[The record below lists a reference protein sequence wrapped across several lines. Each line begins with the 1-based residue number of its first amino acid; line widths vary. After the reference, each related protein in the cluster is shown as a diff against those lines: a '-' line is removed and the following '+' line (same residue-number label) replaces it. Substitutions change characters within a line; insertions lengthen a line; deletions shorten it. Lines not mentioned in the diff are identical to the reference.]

1 MDFIRYGGNYNDK
14 WIVNLDE
21 NVYVDIFFRIEEFQ
35 LTYKLITFHFKGR
48 KFDLSY
54 NFILNF
60 KKLYEKKQKNRAV
73 RIDKFKVFLRIN
85 TGIVTI
91 KAYTSSPI
99 QSISI
104 TKTLYDKLQLVL
116 STLDVI
122 QQNLTKWKEY
132 DTKIYKSHPGEVF
145 DIGQQKWTS
154 IDPFILSIWS
164 PIYLRLFFCQ
174 ICWDVYRNSGG
185 IFLSRCLGDMDEI
198 IFNLERDFE
207 ANSEKLDWVSENVID
222 SASHVTIEKMYNR
235 ILEKHKLDFFTADLD
250 ELYRLGKLQLKNLYN
265 IVKEFVKIAA
275 KNYKE
280 YDKNP
285 NNMVLKESMEKDLKE
300 NNLFDYTLKYMD
312 EVNCQCC

>member
-1 MDFIRYGGNYNDK
+1 MDFIRYGGNCNDK
-14 WIVNLDE
+14 WVVNLDE
-21 NVYVDIFFRIEEFQ
+21 AVYVDIFFRIKQYQ
-35 LTYKLITFHFKGR
+35 LTYKLFTFHFKE
-48 KFDLSY
+48 KKIDLSY
-54 NFILNF
+54 NFIINF
-60 KKLYEKKQKNRAV
+60 KKLYENKKKTRAV
-73 RIDKFKVFLRIN
+73 RIDKFKVFLRKN

-132 DTKIYKSHPGEVF
+132 DTKLYKSHPGEVF
-145 DIGQQKWTS
+145 DIEQQKWTP
-154 IDPFILSIWS
+154 IDPFILLIWS
-164 PIYLRLFFCQ
+164 PIYLRLFFCK
-174 ICWDVYRNSGG
+174 ICWEVYRSEG
-185 IFLSRCLGDMDEI
+185 IFLYRCLGDVDEI

-207 ANSEKLDWVSENVID
+207 VDSEKLDWISEDIID
-222 SASHVTIEKMYNR
+222 SASDVTIKKMYNI
-235 ILEKHKLDFFTADLD
+235 ILEKHKLDFFTVNLD
-250 ELYRLGKLQLKNLYN
+250 ELYRLAKLQLKNLYN

-300 NNLFDYTLKYMD
+300 NNLFDYTLKYID
-312 EVNCQCC
+312 EIDCLCC